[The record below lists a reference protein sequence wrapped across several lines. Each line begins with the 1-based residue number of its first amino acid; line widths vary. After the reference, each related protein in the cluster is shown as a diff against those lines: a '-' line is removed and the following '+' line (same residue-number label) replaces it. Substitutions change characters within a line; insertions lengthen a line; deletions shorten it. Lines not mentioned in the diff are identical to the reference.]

1 MADIVNDALRA
12 HERRE
17 EQRAE
22 QARQHEAAQ
31 AELRAELV
39 KDCRAQ
45 WNSKLALELYNN
57 SDAQQTEELDWR
69 VLEETRGDWDLVV
82 DSQGVIS
89 AKEVHEHQKAGKFRV
104 GADLYDGITLT
115 LELRTPSLEE
125 RGNLSSQIDN
135 GPMLPV
141 ASLADL
147 GRNIREAR
155 G

>member
-1 MADIVNDALRA
+1 MTDIVNDAIRA

-17 EQRAE
+17 QQRAE
-22 QARQHEAAQ
+22 QTRQREAAQ
-31 AELRAELV
+31 AELRTKLV
-39 KDCRAQ
+39 HDGRAQ
-45 WNSKLALELYNN
+45 WNSKLALELYDK
-57 SDAQQTEELDWR
+57 SDAQQTKELDWR
-69 VLEETRGDWDLVV
+69 VLEETQRDWDLVA

-89 AKEVHEHQKAGKFRV
+89 AKEVRGHQKAGKFRV
-104 GADLYDGITLT
+104 GTDLYDGITLT

-135 GPMLPV
+135 GPLLPV

-147 GRNIREAR
+147 GRNVREAR